1 MNIALSFERVLQGP
15 PAELRAFEKEVSAP
29 LFMIHAP
36 MDSQTQADIEDIIVD
51 ALMRRRCNPIQMHLR
66 LKKGFNAT
74 MNYDELANIPL
85 TIADVDVARKLSNFY
100 VRVSNLRARIMH
112 EMHQSHNLQQNQE
125 QPQQNQEQLQQNQKQ
140 LQQNQEQPQQNQE
153 QSHHLQQLQQAHA
166 TEMEKMQHKQR
177 ENEAHFARIMQS
189 IVLNP
194 NSDSEKMCMNDQL
207 TDAGLNALDQQL
219 HDIMERGCTS
229 NHLRCIKIMEA
240 AMEQQIYDALVAELN
255 ALDH

>member
-112 EMHQSHNLQQNQE
+112 EMHQSHNLQQT
-125 QPQQNQEQLQQNQKQ
+125 QK
-140 LQQNQEQPQQNQE
+140 QPQQNQE

>member
-1 MNIALSFERVLQGP
+1 MIHKLTRTHTHINTLNNMNIALSFERVLQGP

-112 EMHQSHNLQQNQE
+112 EMHQSHNLQQT
-125 QPQQNQEQLQQNQKQ
+125 QK
-140 LQQNQEQPQQNQE
+140 QPQQNQE

>member
-112 EMHQSHNLQQNQE
+112 EMHQSHNLQQNQ
-125 QPQQNQEQLQQNQKQ
+125 K
-140 LQQNQEQPQQNQE
+140 QPQQNQE